1 VTGAGVG
8 VVVATAPASTAP
20 AAWGGVEDG
29 ANQVMYTAV
38 SRKMSPKAT
47 AVRF

>member
-1 VTGAGVG
+1 
-8 VVVATAPASTAP
+8 VVAC
-20 AAWGGVEDG
+20 GGVWLG